1 MASKITLVNKN
12 NSAQSLKFHLF
23 GPAQNRI
30 NVANVLNGF
39 KASAVFMEDDTLME
53 ADDNVLSVDTFTT
66 RSTYTVIIIPIHED
80 TRPPRL
86 MYRVHENLGYANF
99 TIQHQNVTT
108 QEDMLIDRGCGLEV
122 LFTEAYVGRLQLKE
136 VAGYD
141 IVVVVVGDTRQQ
153 DDSNVV
159 DMDIGAILDVSAPSD
174 SHGPVLAIGSIGCI
188 LGRPGLLRLGLEV
201 HVSKEYLYPTTIV
214 SAFVFPVMVL

>member
-141 IVVVVVGDTRQQ
+141 IVVVVVGDTRQRA
-153 DDSNVV
+153 
-159 DMDIGAILDVSAPSD
+159 IRCAILDVSAPSD

>member
-66 RSTYTVIIIPIHED
+66 RSTYTVIIIPIHG
-80 TRPPRL
+80 RSFFL
-86 MYRVHENLGYANF
+86 YLACCNANVLKMYDFA
-99 TIQHQNVTT
+99 
-108 QEDMLIDRGCGLEV
+108 DRDHC
-122 LFTEAYVGRLQLKE
+122 T
-136 VAGYD
+136 
-141 IVVVVVGDTRQQ
+141 
-153 DDSNVV
+153 
-159 DMDIGAILDVSAPSD
+159 
-174 SHGPVLAIGSIGCI
+174 CI
-188 LGRPGLLRLGLEV
+188 
-201 HVSKEYLYPTTIV
+201 H
-214 SAFVFPVMVL
+214 

>member
-1 MASKITLVNKN
+1 
-12 NSAQSLKFHLF
+12 
-23 GPAQNRI
+23 
-30 NVANVLNGF
+30 
-39 KASAVFMEDDTLME
+39 
-53 ADDNVLSVDTFTT
+53 
-66 RSTYTVIIIPIHED
+66 
-80 TRPPRL
+80 

-99 TIQHQNVTT
+99 TIQHQNVTI
-108 QEDMLIDRGCGLEV
+108 QEDMLIDTSCGLEV
-122 LFTEAYVGRLQLKE
+122 LFTEAYMRRLKLKE

-141 IVVVVVGDTRQQ
+141 FVVIGMGDTRQRAIRCEEVKITAVLVKKGSGEVVLARTSYLIPYVLIDGTVDAIGLTEDAPIPE

-159 DMDIGAILDVSAPSD
+159 DMDIGAILDLSAPSD